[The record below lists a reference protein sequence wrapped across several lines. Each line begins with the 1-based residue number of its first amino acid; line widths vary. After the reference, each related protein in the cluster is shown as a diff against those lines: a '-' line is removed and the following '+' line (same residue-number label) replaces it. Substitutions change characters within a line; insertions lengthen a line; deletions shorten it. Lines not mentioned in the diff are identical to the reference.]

1 MESNNSIVFNFEEC
15 IKSFKQQYKVSKKQ
29 KHNIINYIFNIYLVI
44 KNNNEGN
51 IGNIDNKDGNIDNKD
66 GNIANN
72 ITIQLDNEGIA
83 KLLSYVKMI
92 PKKYALESK
101 TKTNLDTEIE
111 SETYDLNNNKNN
123 NSSNNSSSNNKKI
136 LPNVDTNISEII
148 KHVVKRKR
156 CLGRTAKHIQCS
168 RSCKGTLLFC
178 QSHINNNCPYGRI
191 DKAIEQP
198 IEKVVKKR
206 GRKRKIE
213 ISANFNDPN
222 YTTMWPEI
230 VSGNKF
236 LVDRFN
242 NVYSFNTTNPK
253 YIGIKQLN
261 GSINTISKLS
271 SSVFK

>member
-1 MESNNSIVFNFEEC
+1 MESNNSIVFNFKEC

-51 IGNIDNKDGNIDNKD
+51 IGNIDNKDGNI
-66 GNIANN
+66 ANN
-72 ITIQLDNEGIA
+72 ITIQLDNEGIT

-101 TKTNLDTEIE
+101 TKTKLDTEIE

-123 NSSNNSSSNNKKI
+123 NNSSNKKI
-136 LPNVDTNISEII
+136 LPNVDTNISEVI
-148 KHVVKRKR
+148 KLVVKRKR

-178 QSHINNNCPYGRI
+178 QSHINNSCPYGRI

-198 IEKVVKKR
+198 IEKEVKKR